1 MYVQFT
7 SSVYGLQICQISY
20 YNISRKN
27 PAMESFFSV
36 VADPSLQRY
45 YKLQKP
51 SDIPIILN
59 ITFSVALKTE
69 W

>member
-1 MYVQFT
+1 
-7 SSVYGLQICQISY
+7 
-20 YNISRKN
+20 
-27 PAMESFFSV
+27 MESFFGV

-69 W
+69 